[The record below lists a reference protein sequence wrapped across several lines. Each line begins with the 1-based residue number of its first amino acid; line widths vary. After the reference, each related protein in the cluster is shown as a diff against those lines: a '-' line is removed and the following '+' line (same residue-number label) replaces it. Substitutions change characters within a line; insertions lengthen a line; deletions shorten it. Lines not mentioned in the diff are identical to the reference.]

1 MKELYWFG
9 VTISFICHSCKQQST
24 ERLAMSYHT
33 LDQAAIMREI
43 HSQIL
48 VCQRCKIPLLN
59 GNEVAVN
66 VQPDTPRRLRDVGF
80 PVPDDFLS
88 PPDTKT

>member
-1 MKELYWFG
+1 
-9 VTISFICHSCKQQST
+9 
-24 ERLAMSYHT
+24 
-33 LDQAAIMREI
+33 MREI